1 MESDQSDRRRRCQ
14 RRFQRHHG
22 DIITFLNA
30 DDDDDDESHAISD
43 QSYRIVVIITILD
56 LDQTGRGGSDG

>member
-30 DDDDDDESHAISD
+30 ADDDESHAISD

>member
-30 DDDDDDESHAISD
+30 DDDESHAVSD
-43 QSYRIVVIITILD
+43 QSYRVVVIITIFF